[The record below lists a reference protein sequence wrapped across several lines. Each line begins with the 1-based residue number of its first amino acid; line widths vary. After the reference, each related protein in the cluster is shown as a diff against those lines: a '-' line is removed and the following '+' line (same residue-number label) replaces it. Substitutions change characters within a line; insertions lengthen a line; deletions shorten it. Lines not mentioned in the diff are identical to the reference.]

1 MGDTHP
7 GTILHQEKY
16 MDRRIF
22 LNAASKTMVALT
34 LGTTAFGERANKTIK
49 PNIVYILADDLGYGH
64 LGCYGQKEIKT
75 PNIDRM
81 AAEGMKF
88 TDHYAGSALC
98 APSRCVLMTG
108 LHTGHC
114 YVRGNRPLPVEGNVP
129 IPADS
134 QTIPKL
140 MKKGGY
146 ATAAIGKWGLGYPG
160 SEGDP
165 IKQGFDHFFGYNCQR
180 QAHSYYP
187 AHLWRNDKKVI
198 LRGNLQ
204 GKQQEYSHDLLTAEA
219 LEWIRKNHKKPFYLY
234 LPYTIPHAK
243 FQVPDLGI
251 YAEKPWNDTKKA
263 IAAMITRLDGDVGR
277 ILGLIKDL
285 GIERNTLVIFT
296 SDNGSAGGALTNEFT
311 GSGPLRGSKS
321 SMYEGGLRAPFIAG
335 WPGKIKPGTM
345 SNHICGFQDMMPTFA
360 EMAWVDIPEPTDG
373 ISILPTL
380 LGKGEQKKHEY
391 LYWELGRKFGL
402 RMGNWKA
409 VIGKKGAF
417 ELFDLSRDLGEQN
430 DIAAQHPEIVK
441 KIRAIMKAS
450 HTETPWTTWKYEQPI

>member
-1 MGDTHP
+1 
-7 GTILHQEKY
+7 
-16 MDRRIF
+16 MDRRLF
-22 LNAASKTMVALT
+22 LKGLSGSVGAL
-34 LGTTAFGERANKTIK
+34 AFGIAAFGKLAKTEAK
-49 PNIVYILADDLGYGH
+49 PNIIYVMADDLGYGH

-81 AAEGMKF
+81 AFEGMKL

-146 ATAAIGKWGLGYPG
+146 ATAAMGKWGLGYPG

-165 IKQGFDHFFGYNCQR
+165 IKQGFDRFFGYNCQR

-198 LRGNLQ
+198 LKGNLG
-204 GKQQEYSHDLLTAEA
+204 GKQQEYSHDLITTEA
-219 LEWIRKNHKKPFYLY
+219 LQWIKTNHTRPFFLY

-243 FQVPDLGI
+243 FQVPDLDI
-251 YAEKPWNDTKKA
+251 YADKPWNDTKKA

-277 ILGLIKDL
+277 ILGLIKEL
-285 GIERNTLVIFT
+285 GVDSNTLVIFT

-311 GSGPLRGSKS
+311 GSGPLRGSKG
-321 SMYEGGLRAPFIAG
+321 SMYEGGLRAPFIAR
-335 WPGKIKPGTM
+335 WPGRIKSGTM
-345 SNHICGFQDMMPTFA
+345 SDHISGFQDMMPTFA
-360 EMAWVDIPEPTDG
+360 EMAGVDIPGQTDG
-373 ISILPTL
+373 ISIFPTL
-380 LGKGEQKKHEY
+380 LEKGVQKKHEY
-391 LYWELGRKFGL
+391 LYWELGRKYAV

-409 VIGKKGAF
+409 VISKKRAF
-417 ELFDLSRDLGEQN
+417 ELFDLSRDIAETK
-430 DIAAQHPEIVK
+430 DIASEHPKIVK
-441 KIRAIMKAS
+441 KIKAIMESA
-450 HTETPWTTWKYEQPI
+450 HIETPWTTWKYKKPV